1 MFTLAF
7 MQMVYII
14 HTRNNANNQCLYE
27 GGTENGESLNI
38 CSLWDSFKI
47 VYLLVI
53 GEGFIGAEA
62 SSGDATIV
70 LLLVFVVLA
79 FILILHTVSLTI
91 LNLQASGVKD
101 TMVESFWSPMLTHVL
116 LIHQLNDIFCFG
128 GNGRKPCFSLTS
140 RLEDMWDYMIVS
152 YSDVDI
158 RDTKWWYLQRD
169 LGQSHLLGKKWFVR
183 MVGFFVIPIWF
194 CIGLATLGI
203 LWPPQIRQWIFQVGM
218 DEEDLIAFDEAV
230 GQSDFSQMTLLQ
242 SDVSNMKMM
251 MYDRFQSVE
260 DELYELRSTIE
271 RIR

>member
-14 HTRNNANNQCLYE
+14 HTRNNANSQCLDE
-27 GGTENGESLNI
+27 GGTVNGESLNI

-53 GEGFIGAEA
+53 GEGFIVAEA

-128 GNGRKPCFSLTS
+128 GNGRKPCFSLNS